1 MEVVR
6 EKDKVLV
13 YRKKPELLLIQ
24 TIVPVKTL
32 DHCHFGR
39 IVLLSLP
46 YLFISEP
53 GRDTGVISIYRWCT
67 KQGLVAKTSE
77 TRSCQFRLFC
87 QVHSEQK
94 LHGFCKA
101 LAYAHPFLFVSDCT
115 SADYR
120 GSVYVIKVTERAPQL
135 RLLYTH
141 TEADECVGL
150 GLEVRTEEQDRWYRI
165 QVRGVHRATLAG
177 FVIHLKAKPNLT
189 LRHHPLEVEAEYT
202 TKEDMVH
209 ATKEDATKENDSLS
223 QSPEEP
229 LAEA

>member
-6 EKDKVLV
+6 EKDKVLI
-13 YRKKPELLLIQ
+13 YRKQDPEKSELERSSNLLVQ

-53 GRDTGVISIYRWCT
+53 GRNTGVISIYRWCT

-77 TRSCQFRLFC
+77 TRGCQFRLFC

-101 LAYAHPFLFVSDCT
+101 LAYEEPFLFVSDCT
-115 SADYR
+115 NANYR
-120 GSVYVIKVTERAPQL
+120 GSVYVVKVTERAPQL

-150 GLEVRTEEQDRWYRI
+150 GLEVQHQQSWYQI
-165 QVRGVHRATLAG
+165 QVRGVHRASLAG

-189 LRHHPLEVEAEYT
+189 LRHHPLEVVAAP
-202 TKEDMVH
+202 TKES
-209 ATKEDATKENDSLS
+209 DSLS
-223 QSPEEP
+223 QLPEEP